1 MCNVQYAIEPPM
13 NDDKTGRLRE
23 AQQKLREAGKSTRA
37 AGKDRALQALTWIYR
52 FGWSSPG
59 VIDALGD
66 AQRRGLCKKL
76 EDAGLLHSIK
86 TKSGQI
92 LADIPSKIVTLT
104 AQGLEEV
111 ERKIEDMID
120 YTIDPYRVNQNT
132 LRHDLSVQ
140 RATLKNLRSGTI
152 TGFSTPAELSAKSE
166 PGVKQPDA
174 IWFQKDG
181 RRLAV
186 ELELSAK
193 FDRKLDE
200 FVHRILMSLYE
211 KKFDRVAIISDSPAI
226 LKRYKAAF
234 EPGHEV
240 RVWGKDERGRWRITE
255 RYAVPDWTKGLV
267 LWLSIEK

>member
-1 MCNVQYAIEPPM
+1 MTDE
-13 NDDKTGRLRE
+13 KTARLRE

-37 AGKDRALQALTWIYR
+37 AGKDRALQALIWIYR
-52 FGWSSPG
+52 WGWSSPG
-59 VIDALGD
+59 LIDALGG

-76 EDAGLLHSIK
+76 EEAGLVHSVK

-92 LADIPSKIVTLT
+92 LSDIPSKIVTLT
-104 AQGLEEV
+104 AQGLGEV

-140 RATLKNLRSGTI
+140 RATLKNLHSGVI
-152 TGFSTPAELSAKSE
+152 TGFSTPAELSAKSQ

-174 IWFQKDG
+174 IWQQKDG
-181 RRLAV
+181 RRIAI

-200 FVHRILMSLYE
+200 FVYRILSSLSE
-211 KKFDRVAIISDSPAI
+211 KRFDRVAIISDSPAI
-226 LKRYKAAF
+226 LRRYKAAF
-234 EPGHEV
+234 EPGREV
-240 RVWGKDERGRWRITE
+240 CVWKKNERGRWHVTE
-255 RYAVPDWTKGLV
+255 RYEVPGWTKGLV

>member
-1 MCNVQYAIEPPM
+1 MPIEPPM
-13 NDDKTGRLRE
+13 TDDKTARLRE

-52 FGWSSPG
+52 WGWSSPS
-59 VIDALGD
+59 VIDSLGG

-76 EDAGLLHSIK
+76 EDAGLVHSVK

-92 LADIPSKIVTLT
+92 MADIPSKIVTLT

-152 TGFSTPAELSAKSE
+152 TGFSTPAELAAKSQ

-200 FVHRILMSLYE
+200 FVHRILTSLAD
-211 KKFDRVAIISDSPAI
+211 KKFDRVAVISDSPAI

-240 RVWGKDERGRWRITE
+240 RIWGKDERGRWRITE